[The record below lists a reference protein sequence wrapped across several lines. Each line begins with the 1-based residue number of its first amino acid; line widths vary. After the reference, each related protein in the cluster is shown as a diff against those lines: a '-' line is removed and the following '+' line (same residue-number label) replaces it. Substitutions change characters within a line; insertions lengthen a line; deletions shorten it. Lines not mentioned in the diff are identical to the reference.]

1 MSTSSTYEIT
11 GRFNADQM
19 IARFKE
25 IDKLIKQ
32 NEKSLKT
39 LSRAAADMEKA
50 QRMMTRSI
58 EQAQRAYD
66 RSHSRRMWQIKE
78 QDTALARAA
87 KNYDK
92 YFTAGGQ
99 AISVIRDSFQGI
111 LDWRHE
117 AKSLAQAEAR
127 FKALNL
133 GAGETKKG
141 LDAIKS
147 TVDVI
152 GGVRLDTLTDDLTG
166 LKSVFGDLKNA
177 IEFLPTAAKTRF
189 TFQTLY
195 SADPAQA
202 EREITD
208 TMKALEQIGAMRQL
222 PGGGV
227 DKERLGKY
235 FDAALRVRAM
245 TGGRVGGAE
254 LRQFV
259 QTSGV
264 AGMALEPEGL
274 INLVSVM
281 EAMGGGQTGTAL
293 MSAFMQFRAFRQGAG
308 GARAAHAMQQL
319 GLLKKP
325 HQLKKE
331 GLAEFTREGRI
342 KKLMPG
348 AMPIAELLGKDPL
361 QFADALAN
369 AIGEHGHKLLP
380 GGKKANLQDAEQV
393 ATVLTQITG
402 SRTAANVIAKMI
414 VLRENIRKD
423 AENLR
428 KAMGGEEMFKLADE
442 SDVGKILKFEAALTN
457 FKAKAG
463 IPLIAVLGDLA
474 EAGKPLLELF
484 SKYPEVTLFGLALIK
499 VGSAAARLYAM
510 FRMLRMSRAITD
522 SLNPGAVTPIM
533 GKTGASWGSTLA
545 TTLKTTVAAAG
556 IGFYIAALLKD
567 ANTKQAMEDAAAELA
582 ASARKGI
589 ETDLTS
595 LDAKGREQAV
605 RSERMKQSMEDAQ
618 KRVYALGL
626 AQGPNEQNILEGMF
640 GLDGASKFV
649 RLLYGFKHGQ
659 TWQDLGFGMFSRSLG
674 SEEQAERRKQA
685 MSMLTS
691 TPFKTDAEVGK
702 FLESARL
709 TLEKAGAGDLF
720 PILKQLTEEAA
731 PDLLRSYEEHQKV
744 QQTLADQT
752 RLTGNNVKLLGDK
765 AGAAAIAIEA
775 AAARLGG
782 VVSSSMPN
790 VPGIRPF
797 WLKDDDGQP
806 LPGRAKGGLTRRA
819 HAAVIGE
826 DGPELITPL
835 DRVGSL
841 IRNAI
846 GDAGLGAGTTG
857 RSGGPL
863 VAVTVPVTVQGNATP
878 GVEKLIAKAVG
889 EELERT
895 LIPMLYNNNVI
906 ERILATKMDNLK
918 HGAAR

>member
-11 GRFNADQM
+11 GRFNADQ
-19 IARFKE
+19 IISRFNQ
-25 IDKLIKQ
+25 IDRLIKQ
-32 NEKSLKT
+32 NEKSLKSLT
-39 LSRAAADMEKA
+39 RATADMEKA
-50 QRMMTRSI
+50 NRMMTRTV
-58 EQAQRAYD
+58 EQGQRAYD
-66 RSHSRRMWQIKE
+66 RSHSRRLRQIKE
-78 QDTALARAA
+78 QDSALARAA

-92 YFTAGGQ
+92 YFNAGSQ
-99 AISVIRDSFQGI
+99 AKSIIRDSFQGV

-117 AKSLAQAEAR
+117 AKSLAQAEAQ

-133 GAGETKKG
+133 DAEETRKG
-141 LDAIKS
+141 LDAVKS
-147 TVDVI
+147 TVDAI
-152 GGVRLDTLTDDLTG
+152 GGVRLDTLTGDLIG
-166 LKSVFGDLKNA
+166 LKSVFGDLKGA
-177 IEFLPTAAKTRF
+177 IDFLPTAAKTRF
-189 TFQTLY
+189 TFQALY
-195 SADPAQA
+195 GADPAQT

-208 TMKALEQIGAMRQL
+208 TLKALEQLGAVRQL

-227 DKERLGKY
+227 DKARLDKY
-235 FDAALRVRAM
+235 YDAALRIRAM

-259 QTSGV
+259 ETSGV
-264 AGMALEPEGL
+264 SGMALEPEGL
-274 INLVSVM
+274 MNLVSVM
-281 EAMGGGQTGTAL
+281 EAMGGGKTGTAL

-308 GARAAHAMQQL
+308 GARAADAMAKL
-319 GLLKKP
+319 GLIKKP
-325 HQLKKE
+325 RQLEKE
-331 GLAEFTREGRI
+331 GLAELTREGRI
-342 KKLMPG
+342 KRLSPG

-361 QFADALAN
+361 QFADALAL

-380 GGKKANLQDAEQV
+380 GGKKANLQDADQV

-457 FKAKAG
+457 FKARAG

-474 EAGKPLLELF
+474 EAGKPLIELF
-484 SKYPEVTLFGLALIK
+484 SNYPTATLFALGLIK
-499 VGSAAARLYAM
+499 IGSAAARLYAM
-510 FRMLRMSRAITD
+510 FRMLKMSRAITD
-522 SLNPGAVTPIM
+522 SLNPGAVTPLM
-533 GKTGASWGSTLA
+533 SKTGAGWGSTLA

-567 ANTKQAMEDAAAELA
+567 ANTKQAMEEAAAELA

-589 ETDLTS
+589 ETDLTG
-595 LDAKGREQAV
+595 LDAEGRSQAV
-605 RSERMKQSMEDAQ
+605 RSERMRQSMEDAQ
-618 KRVYALGL
+618 KRVAALGL

-720 PILKQLTEEAA
+720 PVLKQLTEEAA

-744 QQTLADQT
+744 QQTLAEQT
-752 RLTGNNVKLLGDK
+752 GLTGNNVKLLGDK
-765 AGAAAIAIEA
+765 TGAAAIAIEA

-782 VVSSSMPN
+782 VASSSTPN

-806 LPGRAKGGLTRRA
+806 LPGHAAGGITRRPHPA
-819 HAAVIGE
+819 WVGE
-826 DGPELITPL
+826 RTSELILPL
-835 DRVGSL
+835 DQRGADFVRSAVGDPGSGMAANGRPL
-841 IRNAI
+841 IEAPI
-846 GDAGLGAGTTG
+846 
-857 RSGGPL
+857 S
-863 VAVTVPVTVQGNATP
+863 VTVQGNAAP
-878 GVEKLIAKAVG
+878 GIEQLIAKAIG
-889 EELERT
+889 KELERT
-895 LIPMLYNNNVI
+895 LIPMLYNNNII